1 MPPVDFNN
9 VGLRPVDAGRDEARL
24 NRKDERMAE
33 QKKADQAVQE
43 DQNAYLYRT
52 AAQKVLQTLTSLRLD
67 IQKSLV
73 DPALVADPQP
83 ADQNGLQ
90 SEEAQ
95 AQPAAQDIPG
105 DTGQKVTPKGVDK
118 GQEADR
124 SNQAATGRDDSKKVP
139 AQEAALFDKLDR
151 FTQILGQALKPNP
164 TNPSEVLI
172 NPQDQAQALKE
183 ADALMKALEQAIAKA
198 YQRGDT
204 KLARKLTKALEQ
216 IKTLSTFALGAKL
229 TPQPKGK
236 AEQVQANAE
245 KAPEGGLTGE
255 KKFKIFS
262 HGSKSQVP
270 EAEVKILEYAKVFFA
285 NVVKENPA
293 GATQAAANIPQRIAE
308 KKETV
313 AELGKN
319 TKEAGGNR
327 NGVSTKHFVHG
338 LRREQRDQRA

>member
-9 VGLRPVDAGRDEARL
+9 VGLRPVDTGRDEARL

-33 QKKADQAVQE
+33 QKRSDQTVQE

-73 DPALVADPQP
+73 DPALVADPQS

-90 SEEAQ
+90 SEETQ

-118 GQEADR
+118 GQEADG

-151 FTQILGQALKPNP
+151 FTQILGQALKSNP

-183 ADALMKALEQAIAKA
+183 SDALMKALEQAIAKA

-204 KLARKLTKALEQ
+204 KLAMKLTKALEQ
-216 IKTLSTFALGAKL
+216 IKTLTTFALGAKL
-229 TPQPKGK
+229 TPQAKGTTDE
-236 AEQVQANAE
+236 ARNIESN
-245 KAPEGGLTGE
+245 PEGGQLGD
-255 KKFKIFS
+255 KKFTIFNY
-262 HGSKSQVP
+262 GTKSKDP
-270 EAEVKILEYAKVFFA
+270 EGENKLLQYAKTFFA
-285 NVVKENPA
+285 SVVKQNSSGQPTIA
-293 GATQAAANIPQRIAE
+293 ATPLQMMAE

-319 TKEAGGNR
+319 PKQEEGGKGAVNR
-327 NGVSTKHFVHG
+327 QFVAG
-338 LRREQRDQRA
+338 LRRDQRDQRA